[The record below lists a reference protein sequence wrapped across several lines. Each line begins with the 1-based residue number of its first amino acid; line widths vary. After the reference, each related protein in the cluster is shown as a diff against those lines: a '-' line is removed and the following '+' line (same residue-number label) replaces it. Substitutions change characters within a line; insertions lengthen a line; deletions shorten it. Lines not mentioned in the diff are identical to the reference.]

1 MTAHPNRIIPLL
13 LVMTALGLVSTPL
26 AATAQ
31 TLQPQVL
38 FNFTRDPANPQANLV
53 QGPDGTF
60 YGTTVGGGGGD
71 SGTVFKMTTNGA
83 LTTLVNFTRANGAS
97 PHAGLALGSDG
108 SFYGTTSSGGSSN
121 LGTVFKVTTNGALTK
136 LVNFTNGNGANPYEG
151 LVLGSDG
158 SFYGTT
164 YYGGS
169 GGAGVIFRLVLRPA
183 IISQPA
189 SRTNGVG
196 TTATFTV
203 TATGIQPFS
212 YQWLKNGTNLVN
224 GGNVS
229 GANTNTLTLANVQ
242 TNDTGNFAVVVT
254 NSWGSVT
261 SSVAVLT
268 VVVPSSITLS
278 SAMLTNRIFYFSF
291 TNTPG
296 ASFSVLTT
304 TNLSLPF
311 SNWTTLI
318 GVVEAPPGKF
328 QFTDPQATN
337 SPQRFYRVRSP

>member
-1 MTAHPNRIIPLL
+1 M
-13 LVMTALGLVSTPL
+13 
-26 AATAQ
+26 
-31 TLQPQVL
+31 
-38 FNFTRDPANPQANLV
+38 
-53 QGPDGTF
+53 
-60 YGTTVGGGGGD
+60 
-71 SGTVFKMTTNGA
+71 
-83 LTTLVNFTRANGAS
+83 
-97 PHAGLALGSDG
+97 
-108 SFYGTTSSGGSSN
+108 
-121 LGTVFKVTTNGALTK
+121 
-136 LVNFTNGNGANPYEG
+136 
-151 LVLGSDG
+151 
-158 SFYGTT
+158 
-164 YYGGS
+164 
-169 GGAGVIFRLVLRPA
+169 IFRLVLRPA

-291 TNTPG
+291 TTTPG